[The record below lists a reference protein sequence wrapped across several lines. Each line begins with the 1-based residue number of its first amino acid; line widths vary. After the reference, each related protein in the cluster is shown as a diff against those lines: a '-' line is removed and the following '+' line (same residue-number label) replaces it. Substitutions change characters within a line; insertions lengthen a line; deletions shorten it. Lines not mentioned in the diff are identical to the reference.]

1 MHLQFCY
8 LIPPYSTSEGL
19 ILWLDV
25 GLEYFWRQKNEEKFI
40 MSRCVIVRDVW
51 ADNLSFEFGLIRR
64 VLNDYPNVA
73 MDTEF
78 PGTIIFSDKHYSCLS
93 PSDNYFLMKSNVDAL
108 NLIQVGLTLSDNQ
121 GNLPDLYTDSCYA
134 WQFNF
139 RDFDIESDD
148 LRNADSI
155 KLLKRQGIDFKK
167 NREEGIDSRE
177 FAKMLLWSGLVYKR
191 PSKRWVTFHSGYDF
205 GFLIKMLTHR
215 ELPENLETFMAMVH
229 FYFGGNVYD
238 IKHLMRDCNGLNGG
252 LERVAKALGVDRAAG
267 KSHQAGSDS
276 LLTME
281 TFLKLLKMVDTSFI
295 NRLIQEEE
303 EEEEGVGG
311 SDCRFRSVL
320 YGLETNFKYTYF
332 EYTSFNLVPKQ
343 I

>member
-1 MHLQFCY
+1 
-8 LIPPYSTSEGL
+8 
-19 ILWLDV
+19 
-25 GLEYFWRQKNEEKFI
+25 

-64 VLNDYPNVA
+64 VLDDYPNVA

-108 NLIQVGLTLSDNQ
+108 NLIQVGLTLSNNQ

-191 PSKRWVTFHSGYDF
+191 PSKRWVTFH
-205 GFLIKMLTHR
+205 
-215 ELPENLETFMAMVH
+215 
-229 FYFGGNVYD
+229 
-238 IKHLMRDCNGLNGG
+238 C
-252 LERVAKALGVDRAAG
+252 
-267 KSHQAGSDS
+267 
-276 LLTME
+276 
-281 TFLKLLKMVDTSFI
+281 
-295 NRLIQEEE
+295 
-303 EEEEGVGG
+303 
-311 SDCRFRSVL
+311 
-320 YGLETNFKYTYF
+320 
-332 EYTSFNLVPKQ
+332 
-343 I
+343 

>member
-1 MHLQFCY
+1 M
-8 LIPPYSTSEGL
+8 
-19 ILWLDV
+19 
-25 GLEYFWRQKNEEKFI
+25 KKFI
-40 MSRCVIVRDVW
+40 MPRCVIVRDVW

-64 VLNDYPNVA
+64 VLDDYPNVA

-121 GNLPDLYTDSCYA
+121 GNLPDLYTDSCYV

-139 RDFDIESDD
+139 RDFDIESND

-155 KLLKRQGIDFKK
+155 KLLRRQGIDFKK

-177 FAKMLLWSGLVYKR
+177 FANMLLWSGLVYKR

-303 EEEEGVGG
+303 EEGVGG

-343 I
+343 ICYVLVPSY